1 MDMMQNL
8 ESVIFHLFELAA
20 IRLPTA
26 VEAQLLQAIERETT
40 ELGRQQLA
48 LIKENLQ
55 LAKKLN
61 RPLCQDTGLI
71 SFYIKFNAKLVNPA
85 VIQKTILQ
93 VTEKATQAIP
103 LRPNAVNFFTGN
115 TGTNIGSCIPWIYW
129 NPSDESSLE
138 VTLQLKGGGCSN
150 VAHLA
155 MLDPAEGFQGV
166 KKVIIQAMAEAG
178 SKGCPPYTLGIG
190 LGGTED
196 LAMILAKKSLIVPPN
211 QRNPQKKLEELEL
224 ELLHSLNS
232 LKIGVM
238 GLGCGPT
245 ALDVHILEAA
255 RHPGSLPVGMSFSCW
270 ALRYATA
277 QISEHET
284 TYLTHRG

>member
-1 MDMMQNL
+1 MDLIQNL
-8 ESVIFHLFELAA
+8 ESILYHLFELAA
-20 IRLPTA
+20 IQLPTT
-26 VEAQLLQAIERETT
+26 VETQLIQATERETT

-48 LIKENLQ
+48 LIKENLL

-61 RPLCQDTGLI
+61 RSICQDTGLI
-71 SFYIKFNAKLVNPA
+71 SFFIKFDSNLVNPRL
-85 VIQKTILQ
+85 IQKTILK

-115 TGTNIGSCIPWIYW
+115 TGTNVGNHIPWIYW
-129 NPSDESSLE
+129 DPTDESNLE
-138 VTLQLKGGGCSN
+138 ITLQLKGGGSSN
-150 VAHLA
+150 IANLS
-155 MLDPAEGFQGV
+155 MLEPAEGFQGV
-166 KKVIIQAMAEAG
+166 KKAIIQAVADAG

-196 LAMILAKKSLIVPPN
+196 LAMILAKKSLMVPPN
-211 QRNPQKKLEELEL
+211 QRNPQAKLKELEL
-224 ELLHSLNS
+224 ELLRTLNS

-245 ALDVHILEAA
+245 VLDIHILEAA
-255 RHPGSLPVGMSFSCW
+255 RHPASLPVGISFSCW

-284 TYLTHRG
+284 IYPSHRR